1 MIPLGTSPELAP
13 RLAGDL
19 DLIATHRVHAMSQR
33 AADYC
38 LTLVA
43 AHFMV
48 ARTLDRPTF
57 LRLCDEAEAVMG
69 A

>member
-1 MIPLGTSPELAP
+1 MTTIPAPRTELAP
-13 RLAGDL
+13 LNLVAVE
-19 DLIATHRVHAMSQR
+19 RVHRLSQR

-43 AHFMV
+43 AHFMEH
-48 ARTLDRPTF
+48 ATLDRPTF
-57 LRLCDEAEAVMG
+57 LRLCDEAQAVMG